1 MKKFHIVKLGCPKND
16 ADMEILKGLLLSK
29 GYKHENNP
37 QFADYI
43 FIDTC
48 GFIEEAKKES
58 IETIF
63 EYTSLKDN
71 NKKSKVIPIG
81 CLTQRYFN
89 EFLENVPEIDGLYG
103 VLSPKTIV
111 EKIENGEFFFKND
124 IPETLYNC
132 KIRAV
137 PNSYYAYVKI
147 GDGCN
152 RNCTFCSIPT
162 FKGKPKSRSIEEIN
176 EEVEFLVSKGVKEII
191 LVSQDNTLYG
201 IDNYKKQAL
210 PDLLDKLNDIRGK
223 FWIRVM
229 YLHPDFL
236 SEEIIESI
244 HRNEKVLNYFDV
256 PIQHIS
262 DKILQSMGRHKKRS
276 ELMKLF
282 EKIRKE
288 PSVIRTTLMVG
299 FPGEKVEDFEELVDF
314 VKEVK
319 FERMGSFKFSKEEN
333 TRSFTFPEQIDEHIK
348 NQRQNELMA
357 VQSKISKNLMEKYT
371 DKSLEVLLEEKEDN
385 VYIGRSFLDAPEIDG
400 NVYIKNFGDK
410 EPYLGDFV
418 KVRITGSY
426 EYDLEGEIVE
436 HEHTKFF
443 KLF

>member
-16 ADMEILKGLLLSK
+16 ADMEIFKGLLQSK
-29 GYKHENNP
+29 GYKYVSNP
-37 QFADYI
+37 QIADYI

-63 EYTSLKDN
+63 EYISLKDN
-71 NKKSKVIPIG
+71 NKNLKVIPIG
-81 CLTQRYFN
+81 CLIQRYFT
-89 EFLENVPEIDGLYG
+89 EFLKDIPEIDGLYG

-111 EKIENGEFFFKND
+111 EKIENGDYFFKND
-124 IPETLYNC
+124 IPETLYDC
-132 KIRAV
+132 KIRAIPV
-137 PNSYYAYVKI
+137 SHYAYVKI
-147 GDGCN
+147 GDGCS
-152 RNCTFCSIPT
+152 RNCAFCSIPT

-210 PDLLDKLNDIRGK
+210 PDLLDKLNNIKGK

-244 HRNEKVLNYFDV
+244 HRNEKVLNYFDI

-262 DKILQSMGRHKKRS
+262 DKILQSMGRHKKRN
-276 ELMKLF
+276 ELTKLF
-282 EKIRKE
+282 EKIRKD
-288 PSVIRTTLMVG
+288 PSAIRTTLMVG
-299 FPGEKVEDFEELVDF
+299 FPGEKTADFEELVDF

-333 TRSFTFPEQIDEHIK
+333 TKSFTLPEQIDEQIK
-348 NQRQNELMA
+348 KQRQNELMA
-357 VQSKISKNLMEKYT
+357 VQSEISKNVMEKYIG
-371 DKSLEVLLEEKEDN
+371 KSLEVLLEEKEDN
-385 VYIGRSFLDAPEIDG
+385 VFIGRSYLDAPDIDG
-400 NVYIKNFGDK
+400 NVYIKNYGDK
-410 EPYLGDFV
+410 ELSLGDFV

-426 EYDLEGEIVE
+426 EYDLEGEVAE
-436 HEHTKFF
+436 YEHTKFVE
-443 KLF
+443 LF

>member
-71 NKKSKVIPIG
+71 NKNPKVIPIG

>member
-16 ADMEILKGLLLSK
+16 ADMEIFKGLFQSK
-29 GYKHENNP
+29 GYIYESNP
-37 QFADYI
+37 QSADYI

-58 IETIF
+58 IEAIF
-63 EYTSLKDN
+63 EYASLKDN
-71 NKKSKVIPIG
+71 NKNLKVIPIG

-89 EFLENVPEIDGLYG
+89 DILKNIPEIDGLYG

-111 EKIENGEFFFKND
+111 EKIENGEYFFKSD
-124 IPETLYNC
+124 IPETLYDC
-132 KIRAV
+132 KIRAI
-137 PNSYYAYVKI
+137 PDSYYAYVKI
-147 GDGCN
+147 GDGCS
-152 RNCTFCSIPT
+152 RNCAFCSIPT
-162 FKGKPKSRSIEEIN
+162 FKGKPKSRSIKEIN

-201 IDNYKKQAL
+201 IDIYQKQAL
-210 PDLLDKLNDIRGK
+210 PDLLDKLNNIRGN

-262 DKILQSMGRHKKRS
+262 DKILQSMGRHKKRN

-299 FPGEKVEDFEELVDF
+299 FPGEKAEDFEELVDF

-319 FERMGSFKFSKEEN
+319 FERLGSFKFSKEEN
-333 TRSFTFPEQIDEHIK
+333 TRSFTFPEQIEEHTK

-357 VQSKISKNLMEKYT
+357 VQSEISQNVMEKYIGKT
-371 DKSLEVLLEEKEDN
+371 LEVLLEEKEDD
-385 VYIGRSFLDAPEIDG
+385 VYIGRSYLDAPEIDG
-400 NVYIKNFGDK
+400 NVYLKNYDDT
-410 EPYLGDFV
+410 ELSLGHFV

-436 HEHTKFF
+436 
-443 KLF
+443 

>member
-16 ADMEILKGLLLSK
+16 ADMEILKGLLQSK
-29 GYKHENNP
+29 GYKYENNP
-37 QFADYI
+37 HFADYI

-71 NKKSKVIPIG
+71 NKKPKVIPTG

-111 EKIENGEFFFKND
+111 EKIENGEYFFKND
-124 IPETLYNC
+124 TPETLYDC
-132 KIRAV
+132 KIRAI
-137 PNSYYAYVKI
+137 PELHYAYVKI
-147 GDGCN
+147 GDGCS
-152 RNCTFCSIPT
+152 RNCAFCSIPT

-201 IDNYKKQAL
+201 LDNYQKQAL
-210 PDLLDKLNDIRGK
+210 PDLLDKLNKIKGK

-262 DKILQSMGRHKKRS
+262 DKILQSMGRYKKRN
-276 ELMKLF
+276 ELIKLF

-299 FPGEKVEDFEELVDF
+299 FPGEKAEDFEELVDF

-333 TRSFTFPEQIDEHIK
+333 TKSFTLPEQIDEQFK
-348 NQRQNELMA
+348 KQRQNKLMA
-357 VQSKISKNLMEKYT
+357 VQSEISKNVMEKYI
-371 DKSLEVLLEEKEDN
+371 DKSLEVLLEEKEGN
-385 VYIGRSFLDAPEIDG
+385 VYIGRSYLDAPDIDG
-400 NVYIKNFGDK
+400 NVYIKNYGDK
-410 EPYLGDFV
+410 EPSLGSFV

-436 HEHTKFF
+436 
-443 KLF
+443 